1 MSFNLNISNNDLK
14 KNNSFSNSNEF
25 EEYYLLKENN
35 FYKFIISIF
44 DDDIIINC
52 KKYELKINKNDLPNF
67 ITISF
72 KSIDYVYKYFIN
84 LFENNRISI
93 KNIKINKYI
102 SLICKTDF
110 KNIEKE
116 SILLLN
122 YGKNHQNHF
131 FGNNGKLINEINNL
145 KKEIKIL
152 NNKIENLTI
161 HNNLLRE
168 KLSMN
173 QPNENPKKNQNNP
186 NNKEQ
191 NKNLE
196 KNSFSLNFIPEINPK
211 KIIFPSNIVYNSNT
225 SYFSFNNYIVFKAID
240 DITYLIYA
248 NNLSIIS
255 FNINENKTNFEIK
268 NAHNKPIL
276 SFRYY
281 NDNANKQDLFISISG
296 TDHNIKL
303 WNFNKTELIAD
314 IQTIYSNFFNQRLLK
329 SACFLNDNNQ
339 TFIITTNP
347 VKVFNFK
354 GEIVKNINELIIS
367 TDFIDV
373 YYDKKYHKIY
383 ILISNE
389 CFIKAFDYNENKTYK
404 YFKENMV
411 NFCGGYFII
420 KEKDGIA
427 ELIESC
433 YDGYIKIWNFH
444 SGDLLSKIKVCLNV
458 MENNGTIV
466 EVGELCIWDDD
477 YIFVGGNDL
486 KIKLVEL
493 KTEKIIKEL
502 YNKEGS
508 VKSLKQ
514 FIHPKYGKCLISQDG
529 YSGTIKLW
537 IIEK

>member
-35 FYKFIISIF
+35 VYKFIISIF

-110 KNIEKE
+110 KNVEKE

-131 FGNNGKLINEINNL
+131 FGNNGNLINEINNL

-168 KLSMN
+168 KLPMN

-196 KNSFSLNFIPEINPK
+196 KNSLNFIPKINPK
-211 KIIFPSNIVYNSNT
+211 KIIFSSNIVYNSNS

-314 IQTIYSNFFNQRLLK
+314 IQTIYSNFL
-329 SACFLNDNNQ
+329 
-339 TFIITTNP
+339 I
-347 VKVFNFK
+347 K
-354 GEIVKNINELIIS
+354 G
-367 TDFIDV
+367 
-373 YYDKKYHKIY
+373 Y
-383 ILISNE
+383 
-389 CFIKAFDYNENKTYK
+389 
-404 YFKENMV
+404 
-411 NFCGGYFII
+411 
-420 KEKDGIA
+420 
-427 ELIESC
+427 
-433 YDGYIKIWNFH
+433 
-444 SGDLLSKIKVCLNV
+444 
-458 MENNGTIV
+458 
-466 EVGELCIWDDD
+466 
-477 YIFVGGNDL
+477 
-486 KIKLVEL
+486 
-493 KTEKIIKEL
+493 
-502 YNKEGS
+502 
-508 VKSLKQ
+508 
-514 FIHPKYGKCLISQDG
+514 
-529 YSGTIKLW
+529 
-537 IIEK
+537 